1 MNSRPEAKTD
11 VLTTCI
17 LVRAR
22 FSNRVVK
29 GPRRTLSCCH
39 TDDQMKRCTRYPRFW
54 VLTAIVPAAAPPV
67 FAASSTQDPQEV
79 VTTTGGPQVYG
90 TADFARFAPKTALD
104 MIRQVPGFALQAES
118 RERGLGQASGNVLI
132 NGQRISGKSNDAV
145 TALGRIPAAGVVRI
159 EIVDGATLNVAG
171 LSGQVANVI
180 ARSTGLSGQ
189 FQWRGEARLRNT
201 KPLLTNG
208 SASISGSYGRFAY
221 TVGLRNDSFRRGNA
235 GPTEIFSEVGELID
249 LRQEQALFAG
259 ERPRIS
265 GNFKYSWPGGNV
277 GNLNLSYERF
287 WFDLSERSAREGV
300 GLPDRLRTVDTDQ
313 NRSSYEISGD
323 YELAIGPGRLK
334 LIGLHNIEHNPSD
347 TLLVTAFADG
357 AAATG
362 NRFLRVGDEAE
373 TVGRAEYRW
382 RGGANDWQLSA
393 EGAFNSLDNASNLFV
408 LLPDSTFAEIP
419 LVGGTGGVTESR
431 YEGAITWG
439 RSVSPR
445 VALQASVGGEYSQLS
460 QTGSFGQTRI
470 FVRPKGFLA
479 AAWKATPRFDINAR
493 LERRVGQLN
502 FGDFLASTNLG
513 RESADA
519 ANPDLVPPQSWDGE
533 IEATR
538 KFGDW
543 GTASAKI
550 YSRLISDIIDQI
562 PIGRTQESAGN
573 IDQAAVYGI
582 EWNSTV
588 QLVRFGWAGAK
599 VDARLQLQNS
609 RLKDPLTGN
618 PRRISNDTVRSIEIN
633 LRHDVPRSN
642 WAWGGQLDHSRRAPS
657 VRLGEISVNY
667 EESPFNTSLFV
678 EHKNLVGLTVR
689 GSVRNL
695 LGANDYLDRTVFVG
709 RRGGAISFIE
719 ARNRSVG
726 PTLSITVSGTL

>member
-1 MNSRPEAKTD
+1 MT
-11 VLTTCI
+11 
-17 LVRAR
+17 
-22 FSNRVVK
+22 
-29 GPRRTLSCCH
+29 RR
-39 TDDQMKRCTRYPRFW
+39 TRYPRILA
-54 VLTAIVPAAAPPV
+54 LTALVPAAATPV
-67 FAASSTQDPQEV
+67 FAASVARDSQEV
-79 VTTTGGPQVYG
+79 VTTAAGPKVY
-90 TADFARFAPKTALD
+90 APAEFARFAPRTALD
-104 MIRQVPGFALQAES
+104 MVRQIPGFAVEGENRA
-118 RERGLGQASGNVLI
+118 RGLGQASGNVLI

-201 KPLLTNG
+201 EPLLTNG
-208 SASISGSYGRFAY
+208 SASISGSYGRLDY
-221 TVGLRNDSFRRGNA
+221 TVGVRNDSFRRGNA
-235 GPTEIFSEVGELID
+235 GPGQIFSEDGELID
-249 LRQEQALFAG
+249 LRQERALFSG

-265 GNFKYSWPGGNV
+265 GNFKYASPGGNV

-287 WFDLSERSAREGV
+287 WFDQSERSAREGV
-300 GLPDRLRTVDTDQ
+300 GLPDRVRTLETDQ

-323 YELAIGPGRLK
+323 YEFSVGPGRLK

-357 AAATG
+357 TAATG

-419 LVGGTGGVTESR
+419 LVGGTGGVTENR
-431 YEGAITWG
+431 YEAAITWG
-439 RSVSPR
+439 RSLSPQL
-445 VALQASVGGEYSQLS
+445 ALQASLGGEYSQLS
-460 QTGSFGQTRI
+460 QTGPFGQTRT

-479 AAWKATPRFDINAR
+479 AAWKASPRLDINVR

-538 KFGDW
+538 NLGGW
-543 GTASAKI
+543 GTASARI
-550 YSRLISDIIDQI
+550 YRRFISDIIDQI
-562 PIGRTQESAGN
+562 PIGLTEESAGN
-573 IDQAAVYGI
+573 IDRALVYGI

-588 QLVRFGWAGAK
+588 QLARLGWPGAK
-599 VDARLQLQNS
+599 VDARFQLQNS
-609 RLKDPLTGN
+609 RLSDPLTGE
-618 PRRISNDTVRSIEIN
+618 PRRISNDPVRSLEIN

-642 WAWGGQLDHSRRAPS
+642 WAWGGQLNQSRRAPS
-657 VRLGEISVNY
+657 VRLGEISVSY
-667 EESPFNTSLFV
+667 EESPFDTSLFV
-678 EHKNLVGLTVR
+678 EHKNIGGFTVR

-695 LGANDYLDRTVFVG
+695 LGANDFLDRTVFVG
-709 RRGGAISFIE
+709 RRGSAISFIE
-719 ARNRSVG
+719 VRDRSVG
-726 PTLSITVSGTL
+726 PTFLLTVSGAL

>member
-1 MNSRPEAKTD
+1 MK
-11 VLTTCI
+11 
-17 LVRAR
+17 
-22 FSNRVVK
+22 
-29 GPRRTLSCCH
+29 RRTGYRRIL
-39 TDDQMKRCTRYPRFW
+39 M
-54 VLTAIVPAAAPPV
+54 LTALVPGAATPAL
-67 FAASSTQDPQEV
+67 AQDAQEV
-79 VTTTGGPQVYG
+79 VTTDAGPRIY
-90 TADFARFAPKTALD
+90 TPADFARFAPKTALD
-104 MIRQVPGFALQAES
+104 MVRQVPGFALQAEN
-118 RERGLGQASGNVLI
+118 RERGLGQASGNILI
-132 NGQRISGKSNDAV
+132 NGQRISGKSNDAL

-208 SASISGSYGRFAY
+208 SGSISGSYGRLDY
-221 TVGLRNDSFRRGNA
+221 TLGLRNDSFRRGNA
-235 GPTEIFSEVGELID
+235 GPAEIFSEAGELID

-265 GNFKYSWPGGNV
+265 GNFKYSWPSGSV

-287 WFDLSERSAREGV
+287 WFDLTERSAREGA
-300 GLPDRLRTVDTDQ
+300 GLPDRLRTLETEQ

-323 YELAIGPGRLK
+323 YELAVGPGRLK
-334 LIGLHNIEHNPSD
+334 LIGLRTIEHNPSD

-357 AAATG
+357 TAATG

-373 TVGRAEYRW
+373 SVGRAEYRW

-408 LLPDSTFAEIP
+408 LLPDSTLAEIP

-439 RSVSPR
+439 RSLSPQL
-445 VALQASVGGEYSQLS
+445 ALQASLGGEYSQLS
-460 QTGSFGQTRI
+460 QTGSFGQTRR

-479 AAWKATPRFDINAR
+479 AAWKATPRLDINAR

-502 FGDFLASTNLG
+502 FADFLASANLG

-538 KFGDW
+538 NFGGW
-543 GTASAKI
+543 GTATAKI

-562 PIGRTQESAGN
+562 PIGLTQESAGN
-573 IDQAAVYGI
+573 VDRAMVYGI

-588 QLVRFGWAGAK
+588 QLARLGWAGAK
-599 VDARLQLQNS
+599 VDARFQLQNS
-609 RLKDPLTGN
+609 SLKDPLTGE
-618 PRRISNDTVRSIEIN
+618 PRRISNDLVRSLEIN
-633 LRHDVPRSN
+633 LRHDVPRSD
-642 WAWGGQLDHSRRAPS
+642 WAWGGQLNQSRRAPA

-667 EESPFNTSLFV
+667 EESPFSTSLFV
-678 EHKNLVGLTVR
+678 EHKNLAGLTVR

-695 LGANDYLDRTVFVG
+695 LGANDSLDRTVFVG
-709 RRGGAISFIE
+709 RRGSAISFIE

-726 PTLSITVSGTL
+726 PTFSLSISGTL